1 MASSEGVKKV
11 LVTIQYDVDPAK
23 REAFLAHAREMREH
37 AVGALKLD
45 YQVYEH
51 EDHANRFTE
60 IFTCASPEDYETLD
74 ERQDDA
80 FREMVAR
87 LDRFTDLS
95 KATYA
100 ALVQV
105 P

>member
-1 MASSEGVKKV
+1 VASSERVKKV
-11 LVTIQYDVDPAK
+11 LVTIQHDVEPAK
-23 REAFLAHAREMREH
+23 REAFLAHVREMREH
-37 AVGALKLD
+37 AVGTLKLD

-60 IFTCASPEDYETLD
+60 IFACASPEDYEALD

-87 LDRFTDLS
+87 LDRFTDVA
-95 KATYA
+95 KASYA